1 MVNLIKIGRN
11 VNNTLYCGGVLL
23 RVRFPM
29 PMNIKRSFE
38 ILEIG
43 LNTTEVEAGQAYKD
57 LVAVWHPDRFSHNPR
72 LKKKAE
78 EKLKEA
84 NLAYETVKAF
94 FSATGKGQARYK
106 TGHGASGDRSRSIPP
121 GVSKTELAA
130 ELGTGAV
137 LTLWSYLSNKINRVW
152 FDESVKSETREKQP
166 PHEKKGTEGHK
177 DS

>member
-1 MVNLIKIGRN
+1 
-11 VNNTLYCGGVLL
+11 
-23 RVRFPM
+23 M

-43 LNTTEVEAGQAYKD
+43 TDATEDEARQAYKD

-84 NLAYETVKAF
+84 NLAFEMVQAF
-94 FSATGKGQARYK
+94 FAATGKKQTAGGEQMGK
-106 TGHGASGDRSRSIPP
+106 NGF
-121 GVSKTELAA
+121 SKTELAA

-137 LTLWSYLSNKINRVW
+137 LTLWSYLSNKINHILS
-152 FDESVKSETREKQP
+152 DDVKKNGEKP
-166 PHEKKGTEGHK
+166 SGP
-177 DS
+177 